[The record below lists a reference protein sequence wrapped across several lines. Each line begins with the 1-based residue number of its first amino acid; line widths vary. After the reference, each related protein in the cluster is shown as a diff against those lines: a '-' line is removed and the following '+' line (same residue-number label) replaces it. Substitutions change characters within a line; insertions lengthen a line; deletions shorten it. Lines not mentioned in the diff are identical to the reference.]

1 VNLADIQ
8 AQYEA
13 LKAKQLNLDITRG
26 KPSPEQTALSEGL
39 DGILQGNYRLDG
51 TDLRNY
57 GGIDGLPSA
66 KQLGA
71 TLMGTD
77 VSRVLVGANSSLALM
92 HQTLLTAYMFGLDG
106 EQSAWKH
113 LDKVAFI
120 CPVPGYDRH
129 FSICEQLGIE
139 MITVPMTANGP
150 CMDSVEKLM
159 TEHSHIRGIWCV
171 PKYSNPTGVTYSDEV
186 VSRIA
191 KLGLSAD
198 STFTVMWDNAY
209 VVHDV
214 DSEGDSLASI
224 SEACS
229 AAGTLDNLFE
239 FGSTSKITLAGAGV
253 AFLATSDRNL
263 KVFKQ
268 QLGFATIGPD
278 KVNQARHVK
287 FLPDADALHALMKKH
302 AALLK
307 PRFDIVLNALD
318 NAFTGTDFGRW
329 ESPKGGYFVSFD
341 TQPNLAKRVVQL
353 ASDAGVKLTPAGATF
368 PYGIDPNDSNIRIAP
383 SFPSEAD
390 LAEAMDAFVICVKLA
405 TLEANA

>member
-8 AQYEA
+8 AQYDA

-26 KPSPEQTALSEGL
+26 KPSPEQTSLSEAL
-39 DGILQGNYRLDG
+39 DGILDGDYFLDG

-66 KQLGA
+66 KLLGA

-106 EQSAWKH
+106 ERSAWKH

-139 MITVPMTANGP
+139 MITVPMTASGP

-191 KLGLSAD
+191 KLGQSAD

-263 KVFKQ
+263 NAFKQ

-307 PRFDIVLNALD
+307 PRFEIVLSKLES
-318 NAFTGTDFGRW
+318 AFSGTDLGHW
-329 ESPKGGYFVSFD
+329 ETPKGGYFVSFD

-353 ASDAGVKLTPAGATF
+353 ANEAGVKLTPAGATF

-383 SFPSEAD
+383 SFPSESE
-390 LAEAMDAFVICVKLA
+390 LAQAMDAFVICVKLA